1 MDSKADGKKKE
12 SKKERWSNKLKNSIP
27 GTRKKSVD
35 AGQPPAQSVTQE
47 QPNTNGT
54 AKPSLTASLSAPT
67 FKTPPGGG
75 GIVEQRRGSADGT
88 PITEEAKAPRGKR
101 PRKFNEKWFNALLE
115 TLKNDSFQNTHLDL
129 HDKYLDKYAAEDLS
143 RALVIELSLYVI
155 QSNIVVQ
162 DDE

>member
-1 MDSKADGKKKE
+1 MDSKADAKKKE
-12 SKKERWSNKLKNSIP
+12 SKKERWSNKLKNSIS

-35 AGQPPAQSVTQE
+35 AGLPPPQSATQE
-47 QPNTNGT
+47 QPNTNGI
-54 AKPSLTASLSAPT
+54 AKPNLTASLSAPT
-67 FKTPPGGG
+67 FKTPPPPGGG

-88 PITEEAKAPRGKR
+88 PITEEAKAAPRGKR

-143 RALVIELSLYVI
+143 RALVIELSVRD
-155 QSNIVVQ
+155 SV
-162 DDE
+162 